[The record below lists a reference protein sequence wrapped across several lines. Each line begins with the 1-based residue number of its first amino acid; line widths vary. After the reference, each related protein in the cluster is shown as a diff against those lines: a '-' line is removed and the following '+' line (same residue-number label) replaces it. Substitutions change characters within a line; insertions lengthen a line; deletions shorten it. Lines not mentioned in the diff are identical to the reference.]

1 MDTTPYPAAPVASP
15 ADPEGRGR
23 HRLLALCVML
33 HLALLATLARVAAAG
48 RRGGRDD
55 RGDVPGWVLVTAMSA
70 GLVVAIGQV
79 AEDELRALLQRVLRQ
94 VT

>member
-1 MDTTPYPAAPVASP
+1 MHHDPVLRDPLPADAPAARPS
-15 ADPEGRGR
+15 
-23 HRLLALCVML
+23 RLLALSVAL
-33 HLALLATLARVAAAG
+33 HLALIAGLTRVVAGG